1 MGIVS
6 TKQSY
11 YPHFSFFL
19 YIDQVYLNQEI
30 RSRRMDIY
38 KLNYAYLL
46 LFIAITAV
54 KKYLEFIKVEPYCPI
69 IQYHLSSVY
78 LLNSEHRGKTFNT
91 I

>member
-11 YPHFSFFL
+11 DPHFSFFL
-19 YIDQVYLNQEI
+19 YIDKFTLNQEI
-30 RSRRMDIY
+30 HSRRMDIY

-54 KKYLEFIKVEPYCPI
+54 K
-69 IQYHLSSVY
+69 S
-78 LLNSEHRGKTFNT
+78 T
-91 I
+91 